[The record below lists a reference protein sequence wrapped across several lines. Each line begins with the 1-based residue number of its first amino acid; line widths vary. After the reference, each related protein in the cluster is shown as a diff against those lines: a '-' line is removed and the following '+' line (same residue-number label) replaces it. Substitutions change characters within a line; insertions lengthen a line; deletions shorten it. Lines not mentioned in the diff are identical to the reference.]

1 MLWFKRDKKESR
13 IQNNQL
19 HDFHETEEKAF
30 DLNIEK
36 ILENWEIYHAIREI
50 IANALDEMI
59 ITGTPMIDIVKDV
72 NGYWHIRDYGR
83 GLNYHHLT
91 QKESDEK
98 KTRKDVIGKFGIGLK
113 DAFAVLHKNNINVHV
128 ISKYGDMCLKMLPKE
143 GFNMNT
149 LHVVIQPTTD
159 NSFEGTEFILNV
171 NDEEVRKAKELFVVF
186 RNQKCLD
193 KNEYGEIY
201 EKANGNHANIYVHG
215 MKIAEEENYLFD
227 YNITKTNK
235 QLEKNLSRE
244 RSNVGRTAYSG
255 IIKNMLLKA
264 NSKIIAETLV
274 EQLKKIQN
282 GDKSD
287 EMQLDIQV
295 HAIKLYNQFEKVVF
309 ISALEAYRLDND
321 DKEKIKD
328 SKRKEVIIPSIT
340 YEKIKNLKDYQG
352 NEIATFSTV
361 CREYNENF
369 QYKFVDINDLT
380 EEEKEVLNLKRF
392 VFAIY
397 GDKKY
402 YDRILIS
409 ENINEFI
416 SGDTRGVYETKE
428 DRIIL
433 KRSILFDEALFF
445 EVLFHELAHATSGR
459 PDNDRAFENQLGEII
474 GKLAVE
480 FKNKYTH

>member
-13 IQNNQL
+13 IQNNQS
-19 HDFHETEEKAF
+19 HDFHETKEKAF

-36 ILENWEIYHAIREI
+36 ILENWEVYHAIREI
-50 IANALDEMI
+50 IANALDEMT
-59 ITGTPMIDIVKDV
+59 ITGTPHIDIVKDV
-72 NGYWHIRDYGR
+72 NGFWHIRDYGR

-91 QKESDEK
+91 QKESEEK
-98 KTRKDVIGKFGIGLK
+98 KARKDVIGKFGIGLK
-113 DAFAVLHKNNINVHV
+113 DAFAVLYKNKINVQV
-128 ISKYGDMCLKMLPKE
+128 ISKHGNMTLKMMTKE
-143 GFNMNT
+143 GFTMET
-149 LHVVIQPTTD
+149 LHVVILPSAD
-159 NSFEGTEFILNV
+159 SEFEGTEFILNV
-171 NDEEVRKAKELFVVF
+171 TDEDVQKAKDLFVIF
-186 RNQKCLD
+186 KNQKCLD

-201 EKANGNHANIYVHG
+201 EKANSNHANIYVHG

-255 IIKNMLLKA
+255 IIKNMLLKS
-264 NSKIIAETLV
+264 NSKVVAETLV
-274 EQLKKIQN
+274 EQLRKIQT

-295 HAIKLYNQFEKVVF
+295 HAIKLYNRFEKVVF
-309 ISALEAYRLDND
+309 ISTSEAFRLTNN
-321 DKEKIKD
+321 DKEKIKE
-328 SKRKEVIIPSIT
+328 SKRKIVIIPDIT
-340 YEKIKNLKDYQG
+340 YEKIKDLKDSEG

-402 YDRILIS
+402 YDRIFVS

-416 SGDTRGVYETKE
+416 SGDTRGVYESKE

-445 EVLFHELAHATSGR
+445 EVLFHELVHATSGR
-459 PDNDRAFENQLGEII
+459 PDNDRGFENQLGKII

-480 FKNKYTH
+480 LKNK